1 MKTKQSLNMEAKIL
15 SKKEVVKE
23 AKENWKCLGTE
34 WTQKEYVEDLLQAL
48 EDDGYILK

>member
-1 MKTKQSLNMEAKIL
+1 MEVKVL
-15 SKKEVVKE
+15 SKKEVIKQ
-23 AKENWKCLGTE
+23 AKEEWKYLGTE